1 MIDDGRAGDGQVR
14 AAEGLRN
21 YWSLWNLWSARQ
33 TEGVGRSISLR
44 VQLLLLQALIVV
56 ATVAGTGVLVG
67 ALQERLLRDAYLDR
81 MTAVAQSVARL
92 PVILDA
98 YRSADP
104 SPVIQPVAEVIREA
118 SNVTYVVVTDEQGIR
133 YSHPKPARIGEP
145 VSTDPSVPLSGEIFV
160 GTETGTLGESWRVK
174 VPVFSE
180 DGAIIGAVS
189 VGILESALREEYAG
203 SLTPLLAALGGAAVL
218 GVLGAAGVTAI
229 IRRRIY
235 RLEPKQIASLVDANE
250 IMLHGLS
257 EGVVAVDGAGLITVA
272 NDAARELLGTGDREL
287 VGRPAAEVLEP
298 GLRAILDDGER
309 EGRLVLVGERIVVAR
324 STGRQ
329 RDDGR
334 AVDATLLVRDHTEL
348 HDAVRQMEGAQSLTD
363 GLRAQAHEFQNT
375 MHVVGGLLELG
386 LPQDALAV
394 VRREGRGG
402 SLGTD
407 AADALQ
413 DEPELAALLMV
424 KRIQARERGMS
435 LEVDVAPRPGGPDGL
450 RTGLIGEGDLVT
462 IVGNLVDNAMEVG
475 GVGTRIALL
484 IAWTDDR
491 VTITVEDDGPGV
503 PPELRRR
510 VFDVGVTTKDAPG
523 SEVQGSRRGIGLALV
538 RRIAE
543 RHRGSVSVD
552 DSPGLGGARFV
563 VDLPAV
569 RLAPE
574 EAVR

>member
-1 MIDDGRAGDGQVR
+1 M
-14 AAEGLRN
+14 
-21 YWSLWNLWSARQ
+21 
-33 TEGVGRSISLR
+33 SLR

-98 YRSADP
+98 YGSADP
-104 SPVIQPVAEVIREA
+104 SAVIQPVAEVIREA
-118 SNVTYVVVTDEQGIR
+118 SNVTYVVVTDAQGIR
-133 YSHPKPARIGEP
+133 FSHPNPERIGEP

-174 VPVFSE
+174 VPVFAE
-180 DGAIIGAVS
+180 DGTIVGAVS

-257 EGVVAVDGAGLITVA
+257 EGVIAVDGAGVITVA
-272 NDAARELLGTGDREL
+272 NDAARDLLAAGDRKL
-287 VGRPAAEVLEP
+287 VGLPAAEVLEP
-298 GLRAILDDGER
+298 GLRAVLDDGER
-309 EGRLVLVGERIVVAR
+309 EGRLVLVGERILVAR
-324 STGRQ
+324 STGRH

-334 AVDATLLVRDHTEL
+334 AVDATLLIRDHTEL

-402 SLGTD
+402 SLGTE

-435 LEVDVAPRPGGPDGL
+435 LEVDVAPRPEGGDGL

-475 GVGTRIALL
+475 GVGTRIVLL

-503 PPELRRR
+503 PLALRER
-510 VFDVGVTTKDAPG
+510 VFDVGVSTKDAPG
-523 SEVQGSRRGIGLALV
+523 TADGQAPQRGIGLALV

-543 RHRGSVSVD
+543 RHRGSAAVD
-552 DSPGLGGARFV
+552 DSPALGGARFV
-563 VDLPAV
+563 IDLPAV
-569 RLAPE
+569 RPAHE
-574 EAVR
+574 EATR